1 MEGGGREGG
10 KGQRSWWLCR
20 SERNRERFTR
30 ENCIK
35 EEVCGTKHL
44 SDTLNPPVGEL
55 AGTSKNQKSLH
66 FVSKSGQ
73 N

>member
-1 MEGGGREGG
+1 MEGGGQRGG
-10 KGQRSWWLCR
+10 GQRWWWLCR

-44 SDTLNPPVGEL
+44 SDTLNPPVGQL

-66 FVSKSGQ
+66 FVSKSG
-73 N
+73 